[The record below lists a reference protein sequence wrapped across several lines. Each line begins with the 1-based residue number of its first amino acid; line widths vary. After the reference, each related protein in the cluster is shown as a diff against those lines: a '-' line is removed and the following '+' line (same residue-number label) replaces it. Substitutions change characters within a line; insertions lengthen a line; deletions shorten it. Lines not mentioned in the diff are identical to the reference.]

1 MIKMQPPAAETIK
14 EQVVDTVP
22 KRIKELKFGIL

>member
-1 MIKMQPPAAETIK
+1 MQLIVPAGETMK

>member
-1 MIKMQPPAAETIK
+1 MQLIVPAGETMK

-22 KRIKELKFGIL
+22 KRLKELKFGIL